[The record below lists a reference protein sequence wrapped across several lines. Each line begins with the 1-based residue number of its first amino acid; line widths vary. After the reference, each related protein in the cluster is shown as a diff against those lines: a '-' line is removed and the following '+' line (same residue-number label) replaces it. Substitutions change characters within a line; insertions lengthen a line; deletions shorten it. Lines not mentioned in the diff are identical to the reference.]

1 MWDALF
7 SVSPCGANMSDSF
20 LTREVNS
27 AVVGTRKRIQLASS
41 TVGLLWAIE
50 IVDWLVFQGG
60 LDGLGIHPR
69 ALSGLLGIFLAPF
82 LHVGFSHLI
91 ANTIPLLVLGFLA
104 SSRKLMDV
112 YVVAFVSMLVGGIG
126 TWLFGGA
133 GTVHLGASGV
143 VFGFLGFLMGRGFYE
158 RSARSIALSAV
169 VTLLFGGMLT
179 GVLPTGGSGI
189 SWQGHLFGFLGGVL
203 TARGMGQRLRVRK
216 KK

>member
-1 MWDALF
+1 
-7 SVSPCGANMSDSF
+7 MSDSV
-20 LTREVNS
+20 LTQGVNS
-27 AVVGTRKRIQLASS
+27 AVVGTRKRVQLASS

-50 IVDWLVFQGG
+50 IVDWLIFRGG

-69 ALSGLLGIFLAPF
+69 TLSGLMGIFLAPF

-112 YVVAFVSMLVGGIG
+112 YIVALVSMLVGGIG

-158 RSARSIALSAV
+158 RSARSIALSTV

-179 GVLPTGGSGI
+179 GVLPTVGSGI

-203 TARGMGQRLRVRK
+203 TARGMGRRLRGRK